1 MSKSPQPLAVLIE
14 ENKIDVYELLDFFT
28 EAIRTET
35 LFLELTIDIITLQD
49 NERTLDTIAL
59 LNKFKRRL
67 ELFSLQNNVLPI
79 ALSAVALPRP
89 EYDRLMNALK
99 FLLLLKD
106 FPMALDELTDE
117 DHEDQEPLL

>member
-59 LNKFKRRL
+59 LNKFKKRL

-79 ALSAVALPRP
+79 ALSEAALPRP

-117 DHEDQEPLL
+117 DREDLEPLL